1 MRGLLVEHDTEI
13 DTIKSEVCLVSRKKT
28 EIVKF
33 TPEGMRTSQFARGE
47 YELLEAGRADD
58 LTEVVKLGIKSLEG
72 ARFRKCLP
80 PKYEPDEQ
88 GLENFVGECE
98 KYLQK
103 INEINSSLDEP
114 FAVIPDHEGLCAF
127 LGISRETYRK
137 YKARSE
143 RWAYCIGLIDTVIT
157 SCKKS
162 LALRGKVPPMFAIFD
177 LVNNGGYYN
186 TNTFTPDHLE
196 GFEVVESPEQR
207 LKRLQD
213 KYRFDSGGDTGHL
226 NG

>member
-1 MRGLLVEHDTEI
+1 MPKE
-13 DTIKSEVCLVSRKKT
+13 KN
-28 EIVKF
+28 IVKY
-33 TPEGMRTSQFARGE
+33 TAEGMRTSQFARGE

-72 ARFRKCLP
+72 ARLRKCSP

-98 KYLQK
+98 RYLQR

-143 RWAYCIGLIDTVIT
+143 RWAYCIGLVDTVIT

-162 LALRGKVPPMFAIFD
+162 LALRGKIPPMFAVFD
-177 LVNNGGYYN
+177 LVNNGDYFN
-186 TNTFTPDHLE
+186 TSEFKPERLE
-196 GFEVVESPEQR
+196 TFEVIESPEQR
-207 LKRLQD
+207 ALRLAD
-213 KYRFDSGGDTGHL
+213 KYRVASGGDTGHL
-226 NG
+226 DG